1 MTQDVKKLKISDFSK
16 YPGGR
21 VEKDGPF
28 SGEEY
33 RSRYFLPAIESSDLV
48 EIDMRDLNILLPS
61 FVDEAF
67 GPTCSK
73 IGESEFRRRI
83 SFIYPYKNSEAEFF
97 VEQTIRQR
105 LGKR

>member
-1 MTQDVKKLKISDFSK
+1 MTQEVKKLKISNFSK

-21 VEKDGPF
+21 IPSEGPF

-33 RSRYFLPAIESSDLV
+33 REKFFEPALNTSDVV
-48 EIDMRDLNILLPS
+48 EVNMCGLSILLPS

-67 GPTCSK
+67 GPACARL
-73 IGESEFRRRI
+73 GEQKFRERVK
-83 SFIYPYKNSEAEFF
+83 FKYPYQNSEAEFF

-105 LGKR
+105 LGKK